1 MNKILY
7 FIIFFNVI
15 ASQSQCQEE
24 LIPSSKDSIIRHE
37 YYTLSYSE
45 THEQANWVF
54 YTLTSDFINGI
65 AKRKNNFK
73 RDPLIETQSASP
85 KDYTGSG
92 YDRGH
97 LCPAAAMK
105 INQLAMDETFYM
117 SNMSPQHP
125 SFNRGKWKQL
135 EKQVREWVIIEEK
148 LHVVSGPLFE
158 KNKGKIGPNQV
169 TIPGYYYKVIYDP
182 TGNQKMIGFIM
193 PNKKLIEDL
202 SQYRFTIDEIE
213 DRTGIDFFHSLPDS
227 LEDILESKIYNWKF
241 NK

>member
-54 YTLTSDFINGI
+54 YTLTSDYIIGT

-97 LCPAAAMK
+97 LCPAAAMR

-125 SFNRGKWKQL
+125 RFNRGKWKQL
-135 EKQVREWVIIEEK
+135 EKQVREWVIKEEK
-148 LHVVSGPLFE
+148 LHVVTGPLFE
-158 KNKGKIGPNQV
+158 ENMGSIGSNQV
-169 TIPGYYYKVIYDP
+169 TVPGYYYKVIYDP
-182 TGNQKMIGFIM
+182 TGEQKMIGFIM

-202 SQYRFTIDEIE
+202 SQYIFTIDQIE
-213 DRTGIDFFHSLPDS
+213 NRTGIDFFHNLPDS
-227 LEDILESKIYNWKF
+227 LENILESKLYNWKF
-241 NK
+241 SK